1 MSELHAVTGAFGYTG
16 KYIAQRLLARGH
28 HVITLTNSPHKPDP
42 FHGQVRTYPFHWDQ
56 PDRLVATLR
65 GVSVLYNTYWVRFNY
80 KTFTFDQAV
89 RNSRTLFEAARRAGV
104 ERIVHTSILNPSL
117 DSPYGY
123 YRGKAQVEEALK
135 STGISYAI
143 LRPGV
148 IFGPED
154 ILINNIAWALRRFPI
169 IGVFGDGHYRLQP
182 IYVEDFADLALA
194 QGEARENVII
204 DAIGPETFTYRE
216 LVRTLGEII
225 GKPRPIISVPP
236 RLGYMVAWAIG
247 KWQRDVFL
255 TWEEVQALM
264 DDLLY
269 ADGPPAGTT
278 RLTDWAR
285 AHAHELGRAYAS
297 ELGRRK

>member
-28 HVITLTNSPHKPDP
+28 HVITLTNSTHKPDP
-42 FHGQVRTYPFHWDQ
+42 FHGQVRAYPFHWDQ

-65 GVSVLYNTYWVRFNY
+65 GVTVLYNTYWVRFNY

-89 RNSRTLFEAARRAGV
+89 RNSRTLFEAARAAGV

-182 IYVEDFADLALA
+182 IYVEDFADLAVA

-236 RLGYMVAWAIG
+236 RLGYTVAWAIG
-247 KWQRDVFL
+247 TWQRDVFL

-269 ADGPPAGTT
+269 ADAPPAGTT

-285 AHAHELGRAYAS
+285 AHAHELGRTYAS